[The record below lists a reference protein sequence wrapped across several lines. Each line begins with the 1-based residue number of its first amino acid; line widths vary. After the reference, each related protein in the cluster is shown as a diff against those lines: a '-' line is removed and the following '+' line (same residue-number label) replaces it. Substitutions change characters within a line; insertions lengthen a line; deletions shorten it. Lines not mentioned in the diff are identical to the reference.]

1 MAECL
6 GFAIGATEAGL
17 LELRYRSIPQ
27 PDSWTF
33 VPFARTETAGDGTL
47 RGFGFGTA
55 TWQWDTLTQT
65 DINKLLDFITGDN
78 ASGNVYITTAEDR
91 GARAQ
96 TFDTFSAIFSRITDG
111 QGKSLIARTQKPVY
125 SGVTATF
132 THLVEA

>member
-1 MAECL
+1 MECQ

-27 PDSWTF
+27 PDRWTY
-33 VPFARTETAGDGTL
+33 VPFSRTETAGDGTL
-47 RGFGFGTA
+47 RGFGFGAA
-55 TWQWDTLTQT
+55 TWEWDTLTQT
-65 DINKLLDFITGDN
+65 HINKLLNFITGDE
-78 ASGNVYITTAEDR
+78 ASGNVYIATAEDR

-111 QGKSLIARTQKPVY
+111 QGKSLIPQTQKPVY